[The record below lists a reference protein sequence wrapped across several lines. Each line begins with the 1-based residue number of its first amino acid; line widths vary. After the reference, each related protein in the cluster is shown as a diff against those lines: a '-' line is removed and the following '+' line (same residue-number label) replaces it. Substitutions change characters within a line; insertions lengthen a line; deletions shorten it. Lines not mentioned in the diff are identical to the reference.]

1 MGRNCHGSFAGFT
14 LPNVAF
20 SVAPARAGAAADGDI
35 LERVRQRAVRFASL
49 AFTAAGVAGLFVL
62 LCTAILALSALVN
75 IATNLRGA
83 IGVAAPEHGRDWYL
97 LALVALAVGI
107 PLLVLLAAYRS
118 YRRIWLRRVR
128 AVWGPCVRGRQ
139 LRRWSTFRSP
149 PNASDARGR
158 EARLVELR
166 ALLSTAPWESRWDS
180 VRELGLLAR
189 PGSAP
194 MTTDYHPRT
203 ISEDEYPAVAAGML
217 RTVERDIALRA
228 TAVGLTVGVSQ
239 NRWVD
244 TTTIVAAS
252 LEIQLAVLS
261 RLGKRPSLAMW
272 RRLGRNCGASVLV
285 NTYLNRGDV
294 LVLNLAVQKA
304 AMGFQVLADLTAEG
318 LDLLGQLDLDEAIDA
333 VFDVVDI
340 PAGGIAGTI
349 TRTALYG
356 MLATTEFGLGVGEIG
371 LRHLSTLTQRLADD
385 LVQGVIAGGI
395 LYHHGMVLAADVL
408 ALDTNHRNDPAL
420 RRGMLD
426 GMTQMRVAAQDL
438 AVTQVR
444 AVRDAYRQRRRQSIS
459 RIAVSPSIPDA
470 LRRRV
475 QRAAGDVEASGPE
488 RPEGQL

>member
-1 MGRNCHGSFAGFT
+1 MVINI
-14 LPNVAF
+14 
-20 SVAPARAGAAADGDI
+20 GALKSGD
-35 LERVRQRAVRFASL
+35 
-49 AFTAAGVAGLFVL
+49 
-62 LCTAILALSALVN
+62 
-75 IATNLRGA
+75 
-83 IGVAAPEHGRDWYL
+83 
-97 LALVALAVGI
+97 
-107 PLLVLLAAYRS
+107 
-118 YRRIWLRRVR
+118 
-128 AVWGPCVRGRQ
+128 
-139 LRRWSTFRSP
+139 
-149 PNASDARGR
+149 
-158 EARLVELR
+158 
-166 ALLSTAPWESRWDS
+166 
-180 VRELGLLAR
+180 
-189 PGSAP
+189 
-194 MTTDYHPRT
+194 
-203 ISEDEYPAVAAGML
+203 L